1 MMKFFSE
8 SSVGVCWVQV
18 DLTEEINLTAH
29 LVIIVAIVKEWKRCI
44 LPDDHVATIKDNRG
58 EIGIVQKKVVEEAN
72 SLHTGEHIFASFL
85 DVTAMR
91 LESILLVKSRT
102 HNNSSHA
109 LVSSVE
115 SQLGNE
121 RATRNMCQSVAHC
134 SGEHQLK
141 KMSSS
146 SEHKKKYGLVVRKR
160 KIGKRGSAKKKS
172 GKDI

>member
-91 LESILLVKSRT
+91 LESILLVKSRP
-102 HNNSSHA
+102 HKNSLYELA
-109 LVSSVE
+109 SSVE
-115 SQLGNE
+115 
-121 RATRNMCQSVAHC
+121 
-134 SGEHQLK
+134 
-141 KMSSS
+141 
-146 SEHKKKYGLVVRKR
+146 
-160 KIGKRGSAKKKS
+160 I
-172 GKDI
+172 